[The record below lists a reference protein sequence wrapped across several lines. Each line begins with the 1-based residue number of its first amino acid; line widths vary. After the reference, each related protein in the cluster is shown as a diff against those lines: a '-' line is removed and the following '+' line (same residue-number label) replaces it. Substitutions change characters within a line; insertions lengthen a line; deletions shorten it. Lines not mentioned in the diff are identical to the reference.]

1 MRTAS
6 LVLSMVS
13 LAAGM
18 PAPPRTPLPVFTT
31 VGFSADEVAAVDAG
45 RPVAKVLAWGAKSEI
60 HVFGAVHVTGS
71 ADVYL
76 KSARDLRS
84 LATASGYLGIGE
96 LSAASTADDLRGLT
110 LDQDDVKALKNCREG
125 DCDMQLPTRSIA
137 AFREQVD
144 WSRPDAANQ
153 VNTLTRSMILRLVR
167 AYDSG
172 GNSALGEYRDKEH
185 PARVAEQFATMVSR
199 TDALPNVLPELRKYL
214 LDYPT
219 ATLPDADSFYY
230 WEHVDFGLKPTVRV
244 NHGVIYHVVAGG
256 HTAGVVAIKQ
266 LYASHYFHT
275 ALDVT
280 ACVDDGT
287 GSDGFYL
294 LTLKASEQEGLTGFK
309 GSMLRRIVV
318 DKTRSALQDT
328 LATIKQRIEARAQA
342 H

>member
-1 MRTAS
+1 
-6 LVLSMVS
+6 
-13 LAAGM
+13 
-18 PAPPRTPLPVFTT
+18 
-31 VGFSADEVAAVDAG
+31 
-45 RPVAKVLAWGAKSEI
+45 
-60 HVFGAVHVTGS
+60 
-71 ADVYL
+71 
-76 KSARDLRS
+76 
-84 LATASGYLGIGE
+84 
-96 LSAASTADDLRGLT
+96 
-110 LDQDDVKALKNCREG
+110 
-125 DCDMQLPTRSIA
+125 MQLPTRSIA

-144 WSRPDAANQ
+144 WSRPDAASQ

-172 GNSALGEYRDKEH
+172 GNPALGEYRDKEH

-280 ACVDDGT
+280 ACVDDLT
-287 GSDGFYL
+287 ESDGFYL